1 MPTRDGRRPPVPP
14 PRRLPAPLREYLRE
28 EAAGGVA
35 LTAAAAL
42 ALVWAN
48 SPWRAAYDALWETT
62 LAVRLGRF
70 AIEADLR
77 HWVDDGL
84 MTLFFL
90 VVGLEIKRELV
101 AGELAS
107 WRRAA
112 LPVLA
117 AAGGMAVPAAIY
129 AAVNAGGPGAPGW
142 GVPMATDIAFA
153 LGVLALLGPRVPS
166 SLKVFLLTLAVVDDL
181 GSIAVVALFYSRGVE
196 LGTLALA
203 AGLLVVVAALVRA
216 GVWWLPLHVGLGLA
230 VWLTIWHSG
239 VSPALAGVAMGL
251 LTPARPTA
259 PPEVARDV
267 GGALAGQLADDPHP
281 PRLREMLRE
290 ARGTVPLAERLAHDL
305 HPVSAFL
312 VVPLFALANAGI
324 SLERGALAGA
334 GAGAVLG
341 GVVAG
346 RVVGKL
352 AGIAAATW
360 LAVRLGLADRPEG
373 ASWAQLAGVATVAGI
388 GFTVPLFVA
397 DLAFPDGR
405 FQAPVK
411 VGLLAAS
418 VIAGAAGALV
428 LWLAARGRRA
438 RA

>member
-1 MPTRDGRRPPVPP
+1 MPAVGDRGPLVPAP
-14 PRRLPAPLREYLRE
+14 LRLPAPLREYLRE
-28 EAAGGVA
+28 EAAGGVV
-35 LTAAAAL
+35 LMVAAAL
-42 ALVWAN
+42 ALGWAN
-48 SPWRAAYDALWETT
+48 SPWRAAYAALWETP

-70 AIEADLR
+70 GIEADLR

-101 AGELAS
+101 AGELRT

-112 LPVLA
+112 LPVVA

-129 AAVNAGGPGAPGW
+129 AAANAGGPGAAGW

-153 LGVLALLGPRVPS
+153 LGVLALLGSRVPAAI
-166 SLKVFLLTLAVVDDL
+166 KVFLLTLAVVDDL
-181 GSIAVVALFYSRGVE
+181 GSIAVVALFYSRAVD
-196 LGTLALA
+196 LGALALA
-203 AGLLVVVAALVRA
+203 AGLLVLVAALVRA

-230 VWLTIWHSG
+230 LWLALWRSG

-259 PPEVARDV
+259 PPEAARDR
-267 GGALAGQLADDPHP
+267 GGALAGRLADDPRP

-305 HPVSAFL
+305 HPVSAFV

-324 SLERGALAGA
+324 SLERGVLGGP

-346 RVVGKL
+346 RVLGKL
-352 AGIAAATW
+352 AGITAATW
-360 LAVRLGLADRPEG
+360 LAVRLGLATRPAG
-373 ASWAQLAGVATVAGI
+373 TSWAQLAGVATVAGI

-397 DLAFPDGR
+397 DLAFPDGG
-405 FQAPVK
+405 FQGPVK
-411 VGLLAAS
+411 LGLLLAS
-418 VIAGAAGALV
+418 VLAGVAGALI
-428 LWLAARGRRA
+428 LALAARRPEA

>member
-42 ALVWAN
+42 ALALAN

-230 VWLTIWHSG
+230 VWLTMWHSG

-312 VVPLFALANAGI
+312 VVPLFAVANAGI

-428 LWLAARGRRA
+428 LWLAAGGRRA